1 MRRSGVGTAAV
12 LGRRVGPPAES
23 AGLSGG
29 GDAAPESE
37 RDSAPSGREGPYRQ
51 EEAAAAAVEQQERR
65 SREPRHVTARKAEAG
80 RAQNSQRSALRARA
94 FL

>member
-1 MRRSGVGTAAV
+1 MRRSAVGTAGV
-12 LGRRVGPPAES
+12 LGRRVGSPAES

-37 RDSAPSGREGPYRQ
+37 PDSAPSGREGPHRR
-51 EEAAAAAVEQQERR
+51 EEAAVEQQKRR
-65 SREPRHVTARKAEAG
+65 SREPRHVTARKTGAG
-80 RAQNSQRSALRARA
+80 RAQNSQRSALRARG